1 MKCPKCQAENSQER
15 RFCRTCGGKLVL
27 HCPQCGF
34 ENSPDDQFCGGCGY
48 DLKKESLTPL
58 GLSHPRSDGSESP
71 TEKIP
76 TTRSTIEGERKHVTV
91 LFSDLSGYTA
101 MSEKLDPEE
110 VKEITTRIF
119 GEVAKIVDRHE
130 GFVEKYIGD
139 AVVALFGVPKAH
151 EDDHLRAIRAARE
164 IHEIVN
170 TVNLRSEEKI
180 DRRLTFH
187 TGIATG
193 LVVTGEVNF
202 EKGTHGVAGDTINL
216 ASRLSGVAPPGE
228 ILVGE
233 STYLQA
239 KGAFS
244 FEKGQPV
251 PLKGKAEPVI
261 PYKLVE
267 EKAEITRGLATQGI
281 SSPLVGRSA
290 EFAAIKASVN
300 RLLDGQ
306 GGILSVI
313 GEAGLGKSRLMTEI
327 RHHFEGKHL
336 LWLEGRTLSY
346 GQKISYWPFKEI
358 LRQYAGITEDDGDA
372 EAWGKFE
379 AKIIGLFEQTADEIL
394 PYLASLLGLE
404 VKGELGKNLKY
415 LDGESMGKQVYLSSR
430 RFFERLATTPPLVLV
445 FEDLHW
451 ADESSTL
458 LIEHLFPLIN
468 RVPLLLCGVSRP
480 EGNVPAAR
488 LQETAL
494 RDYERRYTEIRL
506 NPLSPTESTRL
517 MDNLL
522 EIENLPGRV
531 RQVILQKAEGNPFFL
546 EEIMRTLIDR
556 KAVLRDQNGHWK
568 ATPAIETLTIPDTV
582 QGVIM
587 ARIDRLDEELKAVL
601 RTASVIGRAFLYRL
615 LKAVAEAVRELDERV
630 ERLKTMELIREKQ
643 KTPELEYIFK
653 HALVQESTYDSIL
666 LKKRHELHAQ
676 VASAIETLFSDRIE
690 EFYSV
695 LAYHYAKA
703 EDWSKAQEYLFKA
716 GDQAGRIAADAEAL
730 SHYEKALETYARV
743 FGDKW
748 DPVQRASLEKKM
760 GEALYR
766 RGEHEKAMEYFRHAL
781 ARLGRPLPESTRG
794 IRLAIVREIAV
805 QIGHRLMPGLFVK
818 KGDGQAGPLA
828 EEEAHVYESLLWIV
842 GPGGDREML
851 LLEGLRL
858 LNLSELNALHLGTA
872 QGFQCLQGAAD
883 VLGLF
888 GIADYY
894 GRTGLGVAKTA
905 AEHTALGYAYL
916 GITIHQWFFG
926 RPTMALDSGRRCA
939 EAFRTSGY
947 WNLHGWAFATR
958 FVGWAHYLLGNFAE
972 ASTGSQELIR
982 FGEDANDPQVRCW
995 GLNLLGMSQYGM
1007 GRLHEAVSTL
1017 REAVEIAKTVPD
1029 QPTHGVAGGYLGKC
1043 YLRLENLPMAFT
1055 TLRDTE
1061 AFARSHGARGMFN
1074 VTVHKALTEALLFA
1088 AERST
1093 GSEKSKSMRDT
1104 HLASRRAFN
1113 GAEAFFRPDV
1123 PEALRHRGT
1132 YEWLT
1137 TKPSLAQ
1144 KWWMRSLSVA
1154 DETGMR
1160 YESGMTHLEMG
1171 RRLKDLEHL
1180 RQAEAIFTEIG
1191 AEWDLAETRRLFEK
1205 FQA

>member
-1 MKCPKCQAENSQER
+1 MKCPKCQSDNAEGKKFCGKCGTSLSLVCPHCGAPVPSDDDFCGECGRKVQEDPSKER
-15 RFCRTCGGKLVL
+15 R
-27 HCPQCGF
+27 
-34 ENSPDDQFCGGCGY
+34 
-48 DLKKESLTPL
+48 
-58 GLSHPRSDGSESP
+58 
-71 TEKIP
+71 IP
-76 TTRSTIEGERKHVTV
+76 GPEGERKHITV

-110 VKEITTRIF
+110 VKEITARIF

-151 EDDHLRAIRAARE
+151 EDDHLRAIRTAKE

-170 TVNLRSEEKI
+170 TVSLQYEEKI
-180 DRRLTFH
+180 CRRLTFH
-187 TGIATG
+187 SGVATG
-193 LVVTGEVNF
+193 LVVTGEINL

-216 ASRLSGVAPPGE
+216 ASRLSGIASPGE

-233 STYLQA
+233 STYLQT

-251 PLKGKAEPVI
+251 SVKGKAEPVI
-261 PYKLVE
+261 PYKLLE
-267 EKAEITRGLATQGI
+267 EKAEATRGLATQGI
-281 SSPLVGRSA
+281 SSPLVGRGA
-290 EFAAIKASVN
+290 EVAAIKAGVN

-313 GEAGLGKSRLMTEI
+313 GEAGLGKSRLIAEI
-327 RHHFEGKHL
+327 RHHFESENL

-379 AKIIGLFEQTADEIL
+379 TKITGLFGETTNEIL

-404 VKGELGKNLKY
+404 VKGELGKNLKH

-430 RFFERLATTPPLVLV
+430 RFFERLASTRPLVLV

-458 LIEHLFPLIN
+458 LIEHLFALIN

-480 EGNVPAAR
+480 EVSVPAAR

-506 NPLSPTESTRL
+506 NPLSPTESTQL

-531 RQVILQKAEGNPFFL
+531 RQTILQKAEGNPFFL

-556 KAVLRDQNGHWK
+556 KAVLREGDHWR
-568 ATPAIETLTIPDTV
+568 ATSAIETLTIPDTV

-630 ERLKTMELIREKQ
+630 ERLKAMELIREKQ

-653 HALVQESTYDSIL
+653 HALVQESTYESIL
-666 LKKRHELHAQ
+666 LKKRQELHTR
-676 VASAIETLFSDRIE
+676 VASVIETLFFDRIE
-690 EFYSV
+690 EFSSV

-703 EDWSKAQEYLFKA
+703 EDWNKAQDYLFKA

-730 SHYEKALETYARV
+730 SHYEQALETYARV

-748 DPVQRASLEKKM
+748 DPVQRASLDRKM
-760 GEALYR
+760 GEAFYR
-766 RGEHEKAMEYFRHAL
+766 RGEYEKAMEYFRHGL
-781 ARLGRPLPESTRG
+781 ARLGRPLPEGTRAV
-794 IRLAIVREIAV
+794 RLAIVREIAV
-805 QIGHRLMPGLFVK
+805 QLGHRFMPRLFVK
-818 KGDGQAGPLA
+818 KGDGPLSPLA
-828 EEEAHVYESLLWIV
+828 EEKAHLYETLNWITIIGDAEMCLLS
-842 GPGGDREML
+842 
-851 LLEGLRL
+851 GLRL
-858 LNLSELNALHLGTA
+858 LNLSERNAFHLGTVE
-872 QGFQCLQGAAD
+872 GFTVWQVAA
-883 VLGLF
+883 VLLGLDR
-888 GIADYY
+888 IADYC
-894 GRTGLGVAKTA
+894 GRKSLGVAESAT
-905 AEHTALGYAYL
+905 EHATLGYAYG
-916 GITIHQWFFG
+916 GIMIHQYCLG
-926 RPTMALDSGRRCA
+926 RPTMALDSARRAA

-947 WNLHGWAFATR
+947 WNLHGWAGPMLFL
-958 FVGWAHYLLGNFAE
+958 GYAHYSLGNFAE
-972 ASTGSQELIR
+972 ASTRTQELIR
-982 FGEDANDPQVRCW
+982 FGEDANDPQIRCW
-995 GLNLLGMSQYGM
+995 GLSVLGLSQYGM
-1007 GRLHEAVSTL
+1007 GQLHEAVSTL
-1017 REAVEIAKTVPD
+1017 RETVELAKTVPD
-1029 QPTHGVAGGYLGKC
+1029 PATHAYAGGYLGKC
-1043 YLRLENLPMAFT
+1043 YVRLENLPMAFT
-1055 TLRDTE
+1055 TLRDIE
-1061 AFARSHGARGMFN
+1061 AFARSHGTAGPWN
-1074 VTVHKALTEALLFA
+1074 VTVHNGLAEAFLLLS
-1088 AERST
+1088 EQST
-1093 GSEKSKSMRDT
+1093 GPENSQSMRDA
-1104 HLASRRAFN
+1104 HVACRRALKTATAYARH
-1113 GAEAFFRPDV
+1113 GV
-1123 PEALRHRGT
+1123 PEAMRHRGT
-1132 YEWLT
+1132 YQWLT
-1137 TKPSLAQ
+1137 AKPSAAR
-1144 KWWMRSLSVA
+1144 KWWMRSLSLA
-1154 DETGMR
+1154 NEMGMR
-1160 YESGMTHLEMG
+1160 YQSGLTHLEIG

-1191 AEWDLAETRRLFEK
+1191 AEWDLAETRRLVER
-1205 FQA
+1205 FQT